1 MLDYSEISRLLR
13 YYILIATNAAGSGHL
28 TSSLSA
34 ADLLTVLY
42 FKHFRYDFQSPHNL
56 YNDRLIFSKGHA
68 TPLLYSLYKLANQ
81 ITTEELLQYRKS
93 NSKLQGHPTPDTPF
107 IDVATGSLGMGLS
120 YGLGMALAF
129 QMKKSTLASLPKV
142 YVLLGDGE
150 MAEGQNYEAMQLASH
165 YRADNLVGILDVNR
179 LAETGETMVG
189 HQPEVYAHRFQ
200 SFGWETLIVDGHDI
214 PQIDNAFQTI
224 SENQTRPTM
233 IIAKTIKGKGLSFLE
248 DQPNRHGKVLKD
260 DEYHAALQELALPE
274 TILQNTYAVQ
284 KPHNYSQVETS
295 QHNYVLPTK
304 ALENQQ
310 FATRKAYGI
319 ALSELAQQSPKVLA
333 LDADLSD
340 STFSGLVQ
348 EAVPNQFLNM
358 YIAEQNMIS
367 VAVGLS
373 KLGYQPF
380 VSTFSAFL
388 TRAHDQLRMA
398 TLSQA
403 NMVLCGS
410 HAGVSVGEDGPSGM
424 GLDDISMFR
433 SMFNTTIL
441 YPSDAVS
448 TAKLLQLAAHQVGL
462 TYLRTSR
469 PPFANIYSSAEE
481 FQIGG
486 SKTLKSSPNDICA
499 VVAAGITLHEAL
511 KASTELQNEGI
522 NIRII
527 DLYSIKPI
535 DHQTLHKATAECNNT
550 IICVEDHSVHGGL
563 GDAVTEA
570 FTNYEGQL
578 PKILKLGIQ
587 KYPHSATSAQNLASH
602 GISAEAIVAKV
613 RELCQ
618 NTIKI
623 RN

>member
-1 MLDYSEISRLLR
+1 
-13 YYILIATNAAGSGHL
+13 
-28 TSSLSA
+28 
-34 ADLLTVLY
+34 
-42 FKHFRYDFQSPHNL
+42 
-56 YNDRLIFSKGHA
+56 
-68 TPLLYSLYKLANQ
+68 
-81 ITTEELLQYRKS
+81 
-93 NSKLQGHPTPDTPF
+93 
-107 IDVATGSLGMGLS
+107 
-120 YGLGMALAF
+120 
-129 QMKKSTLASLPKV
+129 
-142 YVLLGDGE
+142 
-150 MAEGQNYEAMQLASH
+150 
-165 YRADNLVGILDVNR
+165 
-179 LAETGETMVG
+179 
-189 HQPEVYAHRFQ
+189 
-200 SFGWETLIVDGHDI
+200 
-214 PQIDNAFQTI
+214 
-224 SENQTRPTM
+224 M
-233 IIAKTIKGKGLSFLE
+233 IIASTIKGTGISFLE

-260 DEYHAALQELALPE
+260 DEYQAALQELFIPE
-274 TILQNTYAVQ
+274 TSLRNTYAVQ
-284 KPHNYSQVETS
+284 KPHHCAQVEIPQYS
-295 QHNYVLPTK
+295 YVLPVK
-304 ALENQQ
+304 DLENQQ
-310 FATRKAYGI
+310 LATRKAYGI

-348 EAVPNQFLNM
+348 ETVPNQFLNM

-398 TLSQA
+398 ALSQA

-448 TAKLLQLAAHQVGL
+448 TAKLLQLAARQLGL

-469 PPFANIYSSAEE
+469 PPVANIYSSTEE

-486 SKTLKSSPNDICA
+486 SKTLKSSSNDICA
-499 VVAAGITLHEAL
+499 VATAGVTLHEAL
-511 KASTELQNEGI
+511 KAFTELQHDGI

-535 DHQTLHKATAECNNT
+535 DRQTLHKATAECNNT
-550 IICVEDHSVHGGL
+550 IICVEDHSVYGGL
-563 GDAVTEA
+563 GDAVAEA

-587 KYPHSATSAQNLASH
+587 TYPHSATSAQNLDSH
-602 GISAEAIVAKV
+602 GISAQAIVAKV
-613 RELCQ
+613 RNLSQ
-618 NTIKI
+618 NI
-623 RN
+623 